1 MKTESWPHDETPRGE
16 DELTHEGASEAE
28 VDPVERL
35 RRKEA
40 EQDGGATYVLH
51 EQVDFFDKRRFE
63 DYEPRVN
70 MTWGF
75 NR

>member
-1 MKTESWPHDETPRGE
+1 VKTESWPHDETPRGE
-16 DELTHEGASEAE
+16 DELTHDTTEDNE

-40 EQDGGATYVLH
+40 EHEGGAAYVLH
-51 EQVDFFDKRRFE
+51 EQVDFFDKSRFE

-70 MTWGF
+70 MAWGF